1 MAWGYY
7 LNMEELSAEI
17 VEEALSKMTNSN
29 DQEIDNFIK
38 TDNGEEFIANLKW
51 GTTAVVMICCYV
63 ESSIN
68 TLLRD
73 FLGYSPDGEVIK
85 SSIDTKLEVIFSNQP
100 DQLRL
105 IKGDNCW
112 DKFKRA
118 VSVRNH
124 LVHYKNNSA
133 SMCSS
138 WPLIDSWKIGREI
151 LGDYFTKDGL
161 RVTFAESKR
170 LVGLIADA
178 LNLSVN
184 PDCHVLG
191 CDARFGAPSY
201 FCTRDLKETILSEL
215 EKERQQNDQAGFSNI
230 G

>member
-29 DQEIDNFIK
+29 YQEIDNFIK

-112 DKFKRA
+112 NKFKRA

-138 WPLIDSWKIGREI
+138 WPLIDSWRIGKEI
-151 LGDYFTKDGL
+151 LGDYFTKDRL

-201 FCTRDLKETILSEL
+201 FCTRDLKGTILSEL
-215 EKERQQNDQAGFSNI
+215 EKERQQNDQAGLSNI
-230 G
+230 I

>member
-29 DQEIDNFIK
+29 YQEIDNIIK

-85 SSIDTKLEVIFSNQP
+85 SSIDTKLEVIFSNQS

-151 LGDYFTKDGL
+151 LGDYFTKDRL